1 MGQTSKHKSGFVA
14 LVGRPNVGKSTLM
27 NRLIGQKVAITSAK
41 PQTTRNKI
49 SGIYT
54 EDDMQVVFVDT
65 PGIFKSHSDL
75 DEYMDKASLSS
86 LKDVDLVMFM
96 VDAKEAGKGEEY
108 VAGLLKDLDIP
119 VFLVINKIDQ
129 VHPNELLP
137 IIDSYQA
144 VGKFAELEFL
154 PISARQGNGVDDLL
168 KTLKDY
174 LPEGPQ
180 YYASDEVT
188 DRPEYFVVAEMI
200 REQILRLTDQE
211 VPHSTAVWV
220 DQMNQRINGKL
231 QIDATIFVEKDGQK
245 RIIIGQRGAMIKQ
258 IGMRSRKEI
267 ENLLGEKVNLK
278 LWVKVRRNWRQDPAF
293 LKSIGYDK
301 KEL

>member
-1 MGQTSKHKSGFVA
+1 MGQTSKHTSGFVA

-144 VGKFAELEFL
+144 VGKFAEFL

-168 KTLKDY
+168 KTLQDY

>member
-96 VDAKEAGKGEEY
+96 VDAKEAGKGVEY

-144 VGKFAELEFL
+144 VGKFAEFL

>member
-137 IIDSYQA
+137 IIDSYKA
-144 VGKFAELEFL
+144 VGKFAEFL

-168 KTLKDY
+168 KSLKDY

-245 RIIIGQRGAMIKQ
+245 RIIIGQRGSMIKQ

-278 LWVKVRRNWRQDPAF
+278 LWVKVRRDWRQDPAF

-301 KEL
+301 KDL

>member
-144 VGKFAELEFL
+144 VGKFAEFL

-220 DQMNQRINGKL
+220 DQMNQWINGKL

>member
-96 VDAKEAGKGEEY
+96 VDAKKAGKGEEY

-129 VHPNELLP
+129 VHPNDLLP

-144 VGKFAELEFL
+144 VGKFAEFL

-168 KTLKDY
+168 KTLKEY

-258 IGMRSRKEI
+258 IGIRSRKEI
-267 ENLLGEKVNLK
+267 EKLLGEKVNLK

>member
-144 VGKFAELEFL
+144 VGKFAEFL

-245 RIIIGQRGAMIKQ
+245 RIIIGQRGSMIKQ

-301 KEL
+301 KKL

>member
-144 VGKFAELEFL
+144 VGKFEEFL

-168 KTLKDY
+168 KSLKDY

-245 RIIIGQRGAMIKQ
+245 RIIIGQRGSMIKQ

-301 KEL
+301 KDL

>member
-144 VGKFAELEFL
+144 VGKFAEFL

-220 DQMNQRINGKL
+220 DQMNQRINSKL

>member
-108 VAGLLKDLDIP
+108 VAGLLKDFDIP

-129 VHPNELLP
+129 VHPNDLLP

-144 VGKFAELEFL
+144 VGKFAEFL

-231 QIDATIFVEKDGQK
+231 QIDATIYVEKDGQK
-245 RIIIGQRGAMIKQ
+245 RIIIGQRGSMIKQ

-278 LWVKVRRNWRQDPAF
+278 LWVKVRRDWRQDPAF

>member
-1 MGQTSKHKSGFVA
+1 MGKTSKHKSGFVA

-144 VGKFAELEFL
+144 VGKFAEFL

-245 RIIIGQRGAMIKQ
+245 RIIIGQRGSMIKQ

-278 LWVKVRRNWRQDPAF
+278 LWVKVRRDWRQDPAF

-301 KEL
+301 KDL

>member
-129 VHPNELLP
+129 VHPNDLLP

-144 VGKFAELEFL
+144 VGKFAEFL

-245 RIIIGQRGAMIKQ
+245 RIIIGQRGSMIKQ

-278 LWVKVRRNWRQDPAF
+278 LWVKVRRDWRQDPAF
-293 LKSIGYDK
+293 LKYIGYDK

>member
-144 VGKFAELEFL
+144 VGKFAEFL

-180 YYASDEVT
+180 YYASDEIT

-245 RIIIGQRGAMIKQ
+245 RIIIGQRGSMIKQ

-278 LWVKVRRNWRQDPAF
+278 LWVKVRRDWRQDPAF

>member
-144 VGKFAELEFL
+144 VCQFAEFL

>member
-49 SGIYT
+49 FGIYT

-144 VGKFAELEFL
+144 VGKFAEFL

-168 KTLKDY
+168 KSLKDY

-245 RIIIGQRGAMIKQ
+245 RIIIGQRGSMIKQ

-278 LWVKVRRNWRQDPAF
+278 LWVKVRRDWRQDPAF

-301 KEL
+301 KDL

>member
-144 VGKFAELEFL
+144 VGKFAEFL

-245 RIIIGQRGAMIKQ
+245 RIIIGQRGSMIKQ

-278 LWVKVRRNWRQDPAF
+278 LWVKVRRDWRQDPAF

-301 KEL
+301 KDL

>member
-1 MGQTSKHKSGFVA
+1 MGQISKHKSGFVA

-129 VHPNELLP
+129 VHPNDLLP

-144 VGKFAELEFL
+144 VGKFAEFL

-220 DQMNQRINGKL
+220 DQMNQRINSKL

-245 RIIIGQRGAMIKQ
+245 RIIIGQRGSMIKQ

-278 LWVKVRRNWRQDPAF
+278 LWVKVRRDWRQDPDF

>member
-96 VDAKEAGKGEEY
+96 VDAKEAGKGEDY

-144 VGKFAELEFL
+144 VGKFAEFL

-180 YYASDEVT
+180 YYASDEIT

-245 RIIIGQRGAMIKQ
+245 RIIIGQRGSMIKQ

-278 LWVKVRRNWRQDPAF
+278 LWVKVRRDWRQDPAF

>member
-144 VGKFAELEFL
+144 VGKFAEFL

-180 YYASDEVT
+180 YYASDEIT

-245 RIIIGQRGAMIKQ
+245 RIIIGQRGSMIKQ

-278 LWVKVRRNWRQDPAF
+278 LWVKVRRDWRQDPAF

-301 KEL
+301 KDL

>member
-96 VDAKEAGKGEEY
+96 VDAKEAGRGEEY

-144 VGKFAELEFL
+144 VGKFAEFL

-245 RIIIGQRGAMIKQ
+245 RIIIGQRGSMIKQ

>member
-129 VHPNELLP
+129 VHPNDLLP

-144 VGKFAELEFL
+144 VGKFAEFL

-211 VPHSTAVWV
+211 VPHSAAVWV

-245 RIIIGQRGAMIKQ
+245 RIIIGQRGSMIKQ

-278 LWVKVRRNWRQDPAF
+278 LWVKVRRDWRQDPAF

>member
-129 VHPNELLP
+129 VHPNDLLP

-144 VGKFAELEFL
+144 VGKFAEFL

-245 RIIIGQRGAMIKQ
+245 RIIIGQRGSMIKQ

-278 LWVKVRRNWRQDPAF
+278 LWVKVRRDWRQDPAF

>member
-144 VGKFAELEFL
+144 VGKFAEFL

-258 IGMRSRKEI
+258 IGMRSRKGI

>member
-137 IIDSYQA
+137 IIDSYHA
-144 VGKFAELEFL
+144 VGKFAEFL

-180 YYASDEVT
+180 YYASDEIT

-245 RIIIGQRGAMIKQ
+245 RIIIGQRGSMIKQ

-278 LWVKVRRNWRQDPAF
+278 LWVKVRRDWRQDPAF
-293 LKSIGYDK
+293 LKSIGYYK

>member
-137 IIDSYQA
+137 IIDSYQ
-144 VGKFAELEFL
+144 
-154 PISARQGNGVDDLL
+154 PSASSRNFCQFPPGRATG
-168 KTLKDY
+168 
-174 LPEGPQ
+174 
-180 YYASDEVT
+180 
-188 DRPEYFVVAEMI
+188 
-200 REQILRLTDQE
+200 
-211 VPHSTAVWV
+211 ST
-220 DQMNQRINGKL
+220 
-231 QIDATIFVEKDGQK
+231 TC
-245 RIIIGQRGAMIKQ
+245 
-258 IGMRSRKEI
+258 
-267 ENLLGEKVNLK
+267 
-278 LWVKVRRNWRQDPAF
+278 
-293 LKSIGYDK
+293 
-301 KEL
+301 

>member
-49 SGIYT
+49 PGIYT

-144 VGKFAELEFL
+144 VGKFAEFL

-245 RIIIGQRGAMIKQ
+245 RIIIGQRGSMIKQ

>member
-27 NRLIGQKVAITSAK
+27 NRLIGQKVAIISAK

-129 VHPNELLP
+129 VHPNDLLP

-144 VGKFAELEFL
+144 VGKFAEFL

-245 RIIIGQRGAMIKQ
+245 RIIIGQRGSMIKQ

-278 LWVKVRRNWRQDPAF
+278 LWVKVRRDWRQDPAF